1 MLTVTV
7 NYRIEKVVNG
17 FILHRKEGDDGTET
31 KTVYL
36 VKEELLAHLAKVL
49 TTDSVV

>member
-17 FILHRKEGDDGTET
+17 FILHRSEGKDGAMT

-36 VKEELLAHLAKVL
+36 TKTELLAHLDKVL
-49 TTDSVV
+49 VTDSVV